1 MKSTYYIFV
10 ILVFMLMS
18 CSGHEESVY
27 LTKFHS
33 YHWDVE
39 SNPLVIS
46 SSEFDRVFV
55 IEDTLG
61 NPGGIIGVT
70 GVLGIDQ
77 QDTLIINNTA
87 LKDGRNS
94 IKSDTLNST
103 WFKIINEREGV
114 KVVLNENV
122 GREKRLLEIEIW
134 STHIEKT
141 YKGQPACGHLTII
154 QNPPVVD

>member
-1 MKSTYYIFV
+1 MYYI
-10 ILVFMLMS
+10 ILILAVMLVS
-18 CSGHEESVY
+18 CSDHKEGVFF
-27 LTKFHS
+27 TKFHS

-46 SSEFDRVFV
+46 SSEFDDVFV
-55 IEDTLG
+55 IEDSLG

-70 GVLGIDQ
+70 AVLGIDQ
-77 QDTLIINNTA
+77 QDTLIIYNTA

-94 IKSDTLNST
+94 IKSDTLNSA
-103 WFKIINEREGV
+103 WFKIINEPKGL
-114 KVVLNENV
+114 KVTLNENV
-122 GREKRLLEIEIW
+122 GKEKRLLEIEIW

-154 QNPPVVD
+154 QNPPMLD